1 MEGPVIPGGPQEVDR
16 YLTGRARQELAE
28 AIEQAEGNEVFFLG
42 LVDEHGLVDEV
53 TVHCRGHK
61 SAVPALKQVGRPGDV
76 VLHNHP
82 SGRLIPSEP
91 DLALAAHYG
100 QEGVGFFIIDN
111 EASAIYVVVEPLS
124 DRDSDVDPD
133 DVVRAMTDPDKL
145 PALLPDYEPREG
157 QVAMAHRV
165 ATAQNGREITIVE
178 AGTGTGKSLAY
189 LLPSAMRA
197 IGGNERV
204 VVATRTKH
212 LQQQLVSSDVPVVRR
227 LYPNLEVAILKGR
240 GNYLCRR
247 KLAERLKEA
256 GDDADESE
264 RQFLVQI
271 RDWAAASAAGDI
283 DDLPFVPQRDLWELV
298 QSNTEHTLRVRC
310 PHYEE
315 CFYYSSRRNA
325 SKANLLVVNHHLLLA
340 DMALRQEGLTG
351 GLLPRYEHVILD
363 EAHHLEDVA
372 TDFAGRDVTTVG
384 LLRHLGRIRP
394 TRGRRKGLA
403 VRLRQAV
410 DEEDVSDQLVDLRR
424 DLDDLLERTEDTR
437 TTLRLHFEDVGWTLL
452 EALGPAG
459 GDENPRGGRRRQSR
473 TFRLVDGLKDQQPSL
488 HRLLTERLDD
498 VARAVT
504 KVAAAIEDVKAR
516 LEDMPR
522 TFRNRFVQ
530 VNMDLSTIQ
539 RRLVDAAGTLGQML
553 TPNADVVRWIDIR
566 FSAEDVPEP
575 RFTLRPIEARG
586 VVQDIVLP
594 AARSLTLTSATL
606 TVAGGFEHFMARN
619 GLDHPDVADR
629 VRTAEIPSP
638 FDYSTQVY
646 LGIPQDLPMPHE
658 RQYTDAVIEAVT
670 EAARIAEGRT
680 FVLLTSYQML
690 NRVGD
695 AVSRRLGYGF
705 TVLKQGDLPRERLL
719 ELFRS
724 RPRAVLFGTD
734 SFWEGVDV
742 RGDALSCVI
751 LPKLPFRV
759 PTEPVQVAR
768 AEKLEARGGDA
779 FRELSVPQAVL
790 KFRQGFGRLVRHR
803 SDRGVVLVLDVR
815 IIKKGYGRSFLRS
828 LPPGVQPQIAPL
840 PGILEGMAGFL
851 RRE

>member
-1 MEGPVIPGGPQEVDR
+1 M
-16 YLTGRARQELAE
+16 
-28 AIEQAEGNEVFFLG
+28 FFLG
-42 LVDEHGLVDEV
+42 LLDEDGLVDEV

-100 QEGVGFFIIDN
+100 QEGVGFYIIDN
-111 EASAIYVVVEPLS
+111 AAEAIYVVVEPLKEH
-124 DRDSDVDPD
+124 DSNVDPD
-133 DVVRAMTDPDKL
+133 EVVAAMTAPDRL
-145 PALLPDYEPREG
+145 PARLPDYEPREG
-157 QVAMAHRV
+157 QVAMARRV
-165 ATAQNGREITIVE
+165 AEAQNSRGITVVE

-197 IGGNERV
+197 VGGNERV
-204 VVATRTKH
+204 VIATRTKH
-212 LQQQLVSSDVPVVRR
+212 LQQQLVTSDVPVVRR
-227 LYPNLEVAILKGR
+227 LLPDLQVAILKGR

-247 KLAERLKEA
+247 KLAERLGEA
-256 GDDADESE
+256 GADGDEE
-264 RQFLVQI
+264 EQRFLEQV
-271 RDWAAASAAGDI
+271 RDWAAASAEGDI

-315 CFYYSSRRNA
+315 CFYYSSRRRA

-340 DMALRQEGLTG
+340 DMALRQEGLVG
-351 GLLPRYEHVILD
+351 GLLPRYEHVVLD

-372 TDFAGRDVTTVG
+372 TDFAGRDVSTVG
-384 LLRHLGRIRP
+384 ILRHLGRIRP

-410 DEEDVSDQLVDLRR
+410 DEEEVTDALVELRGA
-424 DLDDLLERTEDTR
+424 LDTLLEATEDGR

-452 EALGPAG
+452 EALGPAD
-459 GDENPRGGRRRQSR
+459 GDGPRSGRRRQPR
-473 TFRLVDGLKDQQPSL
+473 TFRLVDNLKEEQPSL
-488 HRLLTERLDD
+488 FGLLEGRLDD
-498 VARAVT
+498 VARSLT
-504 KVAAAIEDVKAR
+504 KIAAAIEDAKAH
-516 LEDMPR
+516 LEEMPR
-522 TFRNRFVQ
+522 PFRGRFVQ
-530 VNMDLSTIQ
+530 VSMDLATVQ
-539 RRLVDAAGTLGQML
+539 RRLVEAAGTLGQML
-553 TPNADVVRWIDIR
+553 TPNGDVVRWVDVR
-566 FSAEDVPEP
+566 FSQDDVPQP
-575 RFTLRPIEARG
+575 GFVLRPIEARG

-594 AARSLTLTSATL
+594 ASRSLTLTSATL
-606 TVAGGFEHFMARN
+606 TVAGGFDHFLARN
-619 GLDHPDVADR
+619 GLDDPEVAAR
-629 VRTAEIPSP
+629 LITTEIPSP
-638 FDYSTQVY
+638 FDYAHQVFF
-646 LGIPQDLPMPHE
+646 GIPQDLPMPHE
-658 RQYTDAVIEAVT
+658 RSYNDAVVEAVT

-680 FVLLTSYQML
+680 FVLLTSYRML
-690 NRVGD
+690 NHVGD
-695 AVSRRLGYGF
+695 AVGRRLGYGY

-768 AEKLEARGGDA
+768 AEKVEARGGDA

-790 KFRQGFGRLVRHR
+790 KFRQGFGRLIRHR
-803 SDRGVVLVLDVR
+803 TDRGVVLVLDTRVLR
-815 IIKKGYGRSFLRS
+815 KGYGRSFLRS
-828 LPPGVQPQIAPL
+828 LPPGVDATVAPL
-840 PGILEGMAGFL
+840 PAVLDGMAAFL
-851 RRE
+851 RGRSG